1 MFATILVL
9 VFSFVLKKLFKYF
22 KVSDISWRG
31 VCYVG
36 SRALINSYVIQIE
49 RNVSKEAP
57 WLSFKKKGLKW
68 KANVEVRTAFSF
80 RLCVPLIRFSLT
92 CLNFH
97 IS

>member
-1 MFATILVL
+1 M
-9 VFSFVLKKLFKYF
+9 
-22 KVSDISWRG
+22 SDISWRG

-68 KANVEVRTAFSF
+68 KANVGLEQHFPSDFVY
-80 RLCVPLIRFSLT
+80 L
-92 CLNFH
+92 
-97 IS
+97 